1 MAQICNNCLN
11 AYNSPHDRKVHCINK
26 EWLQQ
31 SNPGTI
37 TIVTRNETCGT
48 WQQRKANQ
56 KQLVFNQPVQLELF

>member
-1 MAQICNNCLN
+1 MTQACNNCLN

-26 EWLQQ
+26 EWLQH
-31 SNPGTI
+31 SNPSII

-56 KQLVFNQPVQLELF
+56 KPLVFNQPVQLELF